1 METFTPEE
9 REEVLISFLPR
20 IKSWVIKMSANLPSS
35 VEQQELYSAASLGL
49 MESMARFDK
58 SKGASFYAYA
68 EKRVKGAM
76 IDALR
81 NMDVLPRN
89 VRTRLKSVE
98 RQIEELAFQL
108 NRTPTY
114 EEVAQ
119 HYGTD
124 LNEIYKLMDMKDKA
138 ITSSLEDSISA
149 SSDTMLK
156 DFIKSNDISPEDSA
170 LKGDLINKISK
181 EVATLGEKEQLVL
194 SLYYVEDLTMSEV
207 AAVLEVTESR
217 VSQIHSKAVSRLRKR
232 LVLD

>member
-1 METFTPEE
+1 MDTFTAEE
-9 REEVLISFLPR
+9 REEVLVSFLPR

-49 MESMARFDK
+49 MESMARYDK
-58 SKGASFYAYA
+58 TKGASFYAYA

-89 VRTRLKSVE
+89 VRTRLKVIE
-98 RQIEELAFQL
+98 RHLEELTAQL
-108 NRTPTY
+108 NRVPTY
-114 EEVAQ
+114 EELSQ
-119 HYGTD
+119 HFNIELD
-124 LNEIYKLMDMKDKA
+124 EIYKLMDMKA
-138 ITSSLEDSISA
+138 RSVTASLEDSISA

-156 DFIKSNDISPEDSA
+156 DFIRSNEISPEDST
-170 LKGDLINKISK
+170 LRSDLIKKVSK
-181 EVATLGEKEQLVL
+181 EVATLGEKEQQVL

-207 AAVLEVTESR
+207 AEVLGVTESR
-217 VSQIHSKAVSRLRKR
+217 VSQIHSKAVSRLRKK